1 MINKKIG
8 ILISALGVAVILS
21 GSVALGSMADH
32 TQIRQQR
39 LQKIEVDGNVIKEKE
54 KELQEAKTD
63 AEYRKAETEL
73 KKNLKEKAQLEIETG
88 TYDYQGYFDNKLF
101 SVYDC
106 YKILE
111 RDLDKTSEKWEKNK
125 VKELKA
131 IYKKYSVYKDSDQYY
146 LELSKQLG
154 KEVDEVNAKYAKYE
168 N

>member
-1 MINKKIG
+1 MKKKVG
-8 ILISALGVAVILS
+8 ILISVLGVVVILS
-21 GSVALGSMADH
+21 GSVALGSMVNH
-32 TQIRQQR
+32 KGIRQQK
-39 LQKIEVDGNVIKEKE
+39 LQKIEVDGDKIKEQE

-63 AEYRKAETEL
+63 AEYRKVETEL
-73 KKNLKEKAQLEIETG
+73 KKNLKEKAQLEVETG
-88 TYDYQGYFDNKLF
+88 TYDYQGYFNDKLF

-106 YKILE
+106 YTILE
-111 RDLDKTSEKWEKNK
+111 SSLDKASEEWADNK

-131 IYKKYSVYKDSDQYY
+131 IYKKYSVYKDSTEDY